1 MKSHEAEKILDDVN
15 YKFKALLGLGM
26 GLYEKD
32 EDLDQETL
40 INLATLL
47 ENASDAIRRDQKL

>member
-1 MKSHEAEKILDDVN
+1 MKSNEAEKILDDVN
-15 YKFKALLGLGM
+15 YKFKAIL

-32 EDLDQETL
+32 EDLEQETL

-47 ENASDAIRRDQKL
+47 EDASDAIRNQKL